1 MMKKSDSQ
9 DNAQDNDLTEQVM
22 SQLFAANRLLHIL
35 SIPELKESGLR
46 PPQAIFLGVLLQ
58 AGLLNMSSISRVTN
72 VTLSVATR
80 FIARLEKNGMVE
92 RVPDEADRRL
102 VIVRLTDEGKRV
114 AESLL
119 QAQTRHL
126 HDALV
131 GIAREDLEVFVSVLS
146 RANQRLVA
154 ELPSQQTARR
164 E

>member
-1 MMKKSDSQ
+1 MNKPDSQ
-9 DNAQDNDLTEQVM
+9 DSDLTEQVM

-35 SIPELKESGLR
+35 TIPELKESGLR

-58 AGLLNMSSISRVTN
+58 AGPLLNISSISRVTN

-102 VIVRLTDEGKRV
+102 VMVRLTDEGKRV
-114 AESLL
+114 AESFLK
-119 QAQTRHL
+119 AQTQYL

-131 GIAREDLEVFVSVLS
+131 GIAREDLEVFISVLS

-154 ELPSQQTARR
+154 ELPSQRTARR